1 MENIYAVIMAGGRG
15 ERFWPLSTTSKPKQ
29 LHELVGE
36 KPLIAQAVDRLEGL
50 VTNDKI
56 FIITNINLVED
67 TISVVPNLNKEN
79 IIGEPVGRDTAAA
92 VACAAALVKSKN
104 KDAIFCILTADQV
117 MKNVE
122 NFQSTLK
129 AGFQL
134 ASKNNVLITIGIK
147 PTFPATGFGYIES
160 DDEYTTELEI
170 EFKNTKRFV
179 EKPSFEKASSYLETG
194 KFYWNSGMFIWSV
207 SSIEDAL
214 KKHAPIIYEL
224 MNNLYSYAC
233 ENKILIGMDE
243 YYPDFQKI
251 SIDYALMEKTD
262 NIIMACGI
270 FDWDDVGNWNAL
282 ENHFN
287 QDKQNNTLIGD
298 ILQLNSEN
306 NIVYSKEHLTALIG
320 VKDLI
325 VVQTDDVTLV
335 CSKDKSQEIKAM
347 VEKVRKDRSDSSL
360 I

>member
-1 MENIYAVIMAGGRG
+1 
-15 ERFWPLSTTSKPKQ
+15 
-29 LHELVGE
+29 
-36 KPLIAQAVDRLEGL
+36 
-50 VTNDKI
+50 
-56 FIITNINLVED
+56 
-67 TISVVPNLNKEN
+67 
-79 IIGEPVGRDTAAA
+79 
-92 VACAAALVKSKN
+92 
-104 KDAIFCILTADQV
+104 
-117 MKNVE
+117 
-122 NFQSTLK
+122 
-129 AGFQL
+129 
-134 ASKNNVLITIGIK
+134 
-147 PTFPATGFGYIES
+147 
-160 DDEYTTELEI
+160 
-170 EFKNTKRFV
+170 
-179 EKPSFEKASSYLETG
+179 
-194 KFYWNSGMFIWSV
+194 
-207 SSIEDAL
+207 
-214 KKHAPIIYEL
+214 
-224 MNNLYSYAC
+224 
-233 ENKILIGMDE
+233 MDE